1 MFDTA
6 VEKTKSAAYIIKDK
20 VEEIHLGDKI
30 KDAGSKTAD
39 VLYKTGSKVYE
50 KGSEI
55 AVRTFF
61 EIKLEI

>member
-1 MFDTA
+1 MFDSA
-6 VEKTKSAAYIIKDK
+6 VEKTKTAAFIIKDK
-20 VEEIHLGDKI
+20 VDEIHLGDKI
-30 KDAGSKTAD
+30 KDVGSKTAD
-39 VLYKTGSKVYE
+39 VLYMTGSKVYE